1 MPGRLLSGISF
12 WVLGYVESN
21 MYKENIYDQYD
32 RDSENNGIWQM
43 ILINGIGTG
52 VILKAFHMAKG
63 CNTCLKTFR
72 MAKERDLTRKYVF
85 SSSKN
90 ADLHFVVKDARQ
102 RYWQPDQIWPLF
114 ARII

>member
-1 MPGRLLSGISF
+1 MRNICSIFIPGRLLSGISF

-72 MAKERDLTRKYVF
+72 MAKETLLTTWWNLTPF
-85 SSSKN
+85 CQ
-90 ADLHFVVKDARQ
+90 DHLVKGV
-102 RYWQPDQIWPLF
+102 LSTSLCVM
-114 ARII
+114 